1 MLGAMAATD
10 GRVPLRLR
18 LGVTG
23 HRVLEDERS
32 IATKVDEVIARIW
45 RLASSSP
52 DAPVPLEVV
61 SPLGE
66 GADRLVAER
75 VLAQPDA
82 VLEAPLPL
90 PRSDYELDFGSEASR
105 ARFGELVERAD
116 LVWVIGQAGDRVE
129 AYRTAGEYIVDSCD
143 VLIAVWDG
151 EPSRGRGGTRD
162 ILDVAH
168 GRDMPTFVIGAHAP
182 FEISEICLPPS
193 FGVVEDAA
201 RYERTNAPAR
211 RQAATR
217 VMSRS
222 VELAGPEGAAL
233 ARCLDWV
240 ERPFRR
246 AEAVASRAR
255 RRFLLTSRS
264 LFLMS
269 ALATL
274 AIALSVGAGNDDDAA
289 SAFAALEVA
298 LMIAAVGLWL
308 IVRRRIHDRWITA
321 RFLAERLRGSAFLA
335 FVGSRD
341 DVGSRP
347 AGDYRASGQEWVTR
361 LFREVWR
368 TRPRLDPAGRDPAAI
383 ADLVRTGW
391 LDPQVAYYE
400 RRGEGHA
407 KAFAVLTGASV
418 VLFAGAI
425 SAAAIHAFGSSHE
438 TSGVVVVLSIAL
450 PAFAGALL
458 GLSALE
464 EHARHAERFAL
475 MARRLQELGDRLT
488 DADDLPSIRALTLA
502 IEAELRTE
510 GDAWVDVMRFRDVEL
525 PA

>member
-1 MLGAMAATD
+1 MLRAMAATD

-23 HRVLEDERS
+23 HRVLEDERA
-32 IATKVDEVIARIW
+32 IANGIDEVLARLR
-45 RLASSSP
+45 RLAPSSP
-52 DAPVPLEVV
+52 DAPVALEVV

-66 GADRLVAER
+66 GADRLVVER
-75 VLAQPDA
+75 ALAQPDT
-82 VLEAPLPL
+82 VLEVPLPL
-90 PRSDYELDFGSEASR
+90 PRPDYEADFGSETSR
-105 ARFGELVERAD
+105 ARFGELVDRAD
-116 LVWVIGQAGDRVE
+116 LVWVMGAGADRIE
-129 AYRTAGEYIVDSCD
+129 AYRTAGEYLVDSCD
-143 VLIAVWDG
+143 VLIAIWDG

-162 ILDVAH
+162 ILDVA
-168 GRDMPTFVIGAHAP
+168 RRRRMPTFVIGARPP
-182 FEISEICLPPS
+182 FGISEEHLPSS
-193 FGVVEDAA
+193 FGVVEDAE
-201 RYERTNAPAR
+201 RYERAHAPAR
-211 RQAATR
+211 PGAVTR
-217 VMSRS
+217 VMPGS
-222 VELAGPEGAAL
+222 VVAAGDEGAAL
-233 ARCLDWV
+233 ARCLSWV
-240 ERPFRR
+240 ELPFRR
-246 AEAVASRAR
+246 AEAVATRAR
-255 RRFLLTSRS
+255 RRFLVTSRS

-321 RFLAERLRGSAFLA
+321 RFLAERLRAAAFLA

-347 AGDYRASGQEWVTR
+347 SGDYRASGQEWVTR

-368 TRPRLDPAGRDPAAI
+368 TRPRLDPVGRDLGAV
-383 ADLVRTGW
+383 ADLVRRGW

-407 KAFAVLTGASV
+407 RAFGVLTAASV

-425 SAAAIHAFGSSHE
+425 SAAAIHALGLAHASSE
-438 TSGVVVVLSIAL
+438 VVVVLSIAL

-464 EHARHAERFAL
+464 QHARHAERFGL
-475 MARRLQELGDRLT
+475 MARRLRELRDRLA
-488 DADDLPSIRALTLA
+488 DADDLPTIRALALA